1 MLKHIPVITYA
12 CGYIL
17 EDWKYFSRDHDS
29 VSLYRREIAACLKD
43 YFSQIYRLEKHSQ
56 SCPNMPQNWR
66 RGFSAIARLCQTCTI
81 VTSSNVGWL
90 LCGWEINLLVM
101 LYVQFPENP
110 LRKYISTQD
119 IPDRKKKTTTI
130 LRLGFQ
136 WEQQDSFL
144 HRPFLCLQC
153 APWVAALPHVP
164 GAAVG
169 TQPLA
174 SVWAEKG
181 LWWFKKWAGW
191 KGAIN

>member
-43 YFSQIYRLEKHSQ
+43 YFTQIYRLEKHSQ

-119 IPDRKKKTTTI
+119 IPDRKKKPNYFTF
-130 LRLGFQ
+130 GF
-136 WEQQDSFL
+136 S
-144 HRPFLCLQC
+144 
-153 APWVAALPHVP
+153 V
-164 GAAVG
+164 GAAGLLSSQTFPLLAVCTVG
-169 TQPLA
+169 CSPAPCAWSSSWNTA
-174 SVWAEKG
+174 FGFSVSRERPVM
-181 LWWFKKWAGW
+181 
-191 KGAIN
+191 I